1 MKCFTCGTEMVS
13 TTGGWYCP
21 KCQQSVNVCGFT
33 AERTNRDVLTP
44 APSSCD
50 LPLPQ
55 AFGQQR
61 GWICPLCGRA
71 LAPWVSMCPCT
82 SSEIS
87 YGTDTDSGSSKTV
100 DELEELFRLNDIRVA
115 EMINFSKEWEE
126 GQQKDRKENDDI

>member
-33 AERTNRDVLTP
+33 AEWTNRDVLTP

-61 GWICPLCGRA
+61 GWICPICGRA

-82 SSEIS
+82 SSKNS

-100 DELEELFRLNDIRVA
+100 EELEELFRLNDTRVA

-126 GQQKDRKENDDI
+126 EQQKDRKENDDI